1 MQVTPKEFGSS
12 PLKCEPDAMI
22 PCVTAIAKD
31 VSKQLVAE
39 GSLLFNHAMENC
51 SPKVTHKKSVVAFF
65 ETVHN

>member
-39 GSLLFNHAMENC
+39 GSLLFNMRLIMRWKNVHQKL
-51 SPKVTHKKSVVAFF
+51 PIKSQW
-65 ETVHN
+65 

>member
-39 GSLLFNHAMENC
+39 GRLLFNMRLIMRWKN
-51 SPKVTHKKSVVAFF
+51 
-65 ETVHN
+65 VHQK

>member
-22 PCVTAIAKD
+22 PCVVTAKDAIAKD

-39 GSLLFNHAMENC
+39 GSLLFNMRLIMRWKN
-51 SPKVTHKKSVVAFF
+51 
-65 ETVHN
+65 VHQK